1 MDLGTKGKSYV
12 IVGGSRGMGRA
23 TAEVLAASGANLAII
38 TRTTSG
44 SRLAAKELS
53 DTHGIRAVGFGTP
66 GEDINTEVDAAI
78 TASIAEFGVINGIAV
93 NAGPMGR
100 RPGVNGLEIRR
111 EEFHLLDDTDWA
123 QNYENQ
129 VMTTI
134 RPIRALL
141 PHLMERR
148 AGTIVTTGAYS
159 VHCQKPRLV
168 HYTAM
173 KAAILSLT
181 KNLSATYGK
190 YGIRANCVC
199 PGMIETE
206 GMTMGREE
214 AIATYGG
221 TGDEALMQYA
231 NSWGMH
237 MALNRVGKAAEVG
250 EVYAFLLSDRGA
262 YLTGATINVDGGT
275 DF

>member
-1 MDLGTKGKSYV
+1 MDLGVEGKSYIV
-12 IVGGSRGMGRA
+12 VGGGRGMGRA
-23 TAEVLAASGANLAII
+23 TAEVLAASGANVAVI
-38 TRTTSG
+38 TRTPSG
-44 SRLAAKELS
+44 ATQAAKELS
-53 DTHGIRAVGFGTP
+53 ETHGVKAVGFGTP
-66 GEDINTEVDAAI
+66 GEDIQAEVIAAVAGAI
-78 TASIAEFGVINGIAV
+78 SELGSIDGIAV

-111 EEFHLLDDTDWA
+111 EEFHLLDDEDWN

-129 VMTTI
+129 VMTAV

-141 PHLMERR
+141 PHLMERGS
-148 AGTIVTTGAYS
+148 GTIVTTGAYS
-159 VHCQKPRLV
+159 VHCQKPRLI

-173 KAAILSLT
+173 KAAIISLT

-190 YGIRANCVC
+190 HGIRANCVC

-206 GMTMGREE
+206 GMTMGRDE
-214 AIATYGG
+214 AIETYGG
-221 TGDEALMQYA
+221 TGDEALMAYA

-237 MALNRVGKAAEVG
+237 MSLNRVGKASEVG

-262 YLTGATINVDGGT
+262 YMTGATINVDGGT

>member
-1 MDLGTKGKSYV
+1 MDLGVSGKSYV
-12 IVGGSRGMGRA
+12 IVGGGRGMGRA
-23 TAEVLAASGANLAII
+23 TAEVLAASGANVAVI
-38 TRTTSG
+38 TRGLSG
-44 SRLAAKELS
+44 AQQAAKELS
-53 DTHGIRAVGFGTP
+53 ANHGIRAVGFATP
-66 GEDINTEVDAAI
+66 GDDIGAEVVAAI
-78 TASIAEFGVINGIAV
+78 DGAVNELEGIDGIAV

-100 RPGVNGLEIRR
+100 RPGVDGLEIRR
-111 EEFHLLDDTDWA
+111 EEFHLLDDADWA

-129 VMTTI
+129 VMTTV

-173 KAAILSLT
+173 KAAIISLT

-190 YGIRANCVC
+190 HGIRANCVC

-206 GMTMGREE
+206 GMTMGRDE
-214 AIATYGG
+214 AVATYGG
-221 TGDEALMQYA
+221 TGDEALLKYA

-237 MALNRVGKAAEVG
+237 MSLDRVGKASEVG
-250 EVYAFLLSDRGA
+250 DVYAFLLSGRGA